1 MNAVL
6 VQRRL
11 LGALLALAIAALG
24 VLLVLEAGGRL
35 LDRGSFA
42 LVDYPSVVD
51 DLSGRPWSD
60 GLVRV
65 AAIAAI
71 LVGLLV
77 LVAALRRTPRPLL
90 MQAPDGLRCEIP
102 PREVARVLEITAG
115 RVSGVRASKARVNS
129 RTARVTA
136 STRLRDTGELEQ
148 QVADACTGRLDAL
161 VLARQPRTRVSI
173 RRSRK

>member
-11 LGALLALAIAALG
+11 LGALLGLAIAALG
-24 VLLVLEAGGRL
+24 LLLALEAGGRL
-35 LDRGSFA
+35 LDRGSFV
-42 LVDYPSVVD
+42 LVDYSSVVD

-65 AAIAAI
+65 TAAATV

-77 LVAALRRTPRPLL
+77 LVAALRRPPRPLL

-102 PREVARVLEITAG
+102 PGEVARVLEITAG
-115 RVSGVRASKARVNS
+115 RVSGVRSSKARVRS

-136 STRLRDTGELEQ
+136 STRLRDTSDLEQ
-148 QVADACTGRLDAL
+148 QVADACSGRLDAL
-161 VLARQPRTRVSI
+161 MLERQPRTRVSI
-173 RRSRK
+173 RRSPK

>member
-24 VLLVLEAGGRL
+24 LLLVLEAGGRL
-35 LDRGSFA
+35 LDRGSYA
-42 LVDYPSVVD
+42 LVDYPTLVD

-60 GLVRV
+60 ALVRV
-65 AAIAAI
+65 AAVTAVV
-71 LVGLLV
+71 VGLLV
-77 LVAALRRTPRPLL
+77 LVAALRRPPRPLL

-102 PREVARVLEITAG
+102 RREVARVLEITAG
-115 RVSGVRASKARVNS
+115 RVSGVRTSKARVRS

-136 STRLRDTGELEQ
+136 STRLRDTSELEQ
-148 QVADACTGRLDAL
+148 QVTDACAGRLDTL
-161 VLARQPRTRVSI
+161 MLARPPRTRVSI